1 MVGMRLVF
9 ALSLSMV
16 CGVAG
21 EVEAQPKLPKD
32 ATQPQFSSVKGRC
45 LKVSIGTQ
53 DLTKVCAAEIGRSL
67 HADGR
72 SGLYF
77 FMGKDHIITFT
88 GIPSKDKSR
97 DQNQIEAL
105 KLDEVI
111 LNDGKSQG
119 GIQRIAAK
127 GACNTSL
134 IDGTHFLVACSGTME
149 KGTAFSANFEI
160 DKSLQQ

>member
-1 MVGMRLVF
+1 MVGMRLVY
-9 ALSLSMV
+9 ALCLSMA
-16 CGVAG
+16 CSVAG
-21 EVEAQPKLPKD
+21 GAGAQPQLPKD

-45 LKVSIGTQ
+45 LRIAIGTQ

-88 GIPSKDKSR
+88 GIPLKEKTR
-97 DQNQIEAL
+97 DQNQIEAI

-127 GACNTSL
+127 GACNTSQ
-134 IDGTHFLVACSGTME
+134 IDGTRFLVACSGTME

-160 DKSLQQ
+160 DKSL